1 MKKQELIEIIRKKR
15 SFLCVGLDSDYE
27 KIPDFLK
34 SLDDPVFEFNKRII
48 DATMPFAVAYK
59 PNLAFYESLGSKGLE
74 SLEKTIQYLNSQDE
88 KVFTIADAK
97 RGDIGNTASHY
108 AKAFF
113 QKFEFDSLT
122 VNPYMGMDSVAPYL
136 KYKNKWVILLAITS
150 NKGAADFQLFPQP
163 TSGLLEMLGIKTCSN
178 GKKLYEEV
186 VEKSVSFADSN
197 QLMFVVGAT
206 QADMI
211 KSIREFAPDYFF
223 LVPGVG
229 AQGGSLE
236 EVCEHGMNQEC
247 GLIVNASR
255 SIIFASD
262 DKNFDKAAASE
273 AQSIQK
279 IMESLLRQ
287 KGIVS

>member
-1 MKKQELIEIIRKKR
+1 MRKQELIETIRKKR
-15 SFLCVGLDSDYE
+15 SFLCVGLDSDFE
-27 KIPDFLK
+27 KIPGFLK
-34 SLDDPVFEFNKRII
+34 SMDDPVFEFNKRII
-48 DATMPFAVAYK
+48 DATLPFAVAYK

-113 QKFEFDSLT
+113 EELQFDSLT
-122 VNPYMGMDSVAPYL
+122 VNPYMGMDSVSPYL
-136 KYKNKWVILLAITS
+136 KFKNKWVILLAITS
-150 NKGAADFQLFPQP
+150 NKGATDFQLFPQYSP
-163 TSGLLEMLGIKTCSN
+163 GLLEMLGIKTCSN
-178 GKKLYEEV
+178 EKKLFEEV
-186 VEKSVSFADSN
+186 VEKSVAFAGSDR
-197 QLMFVVGAT
+197 LMFVVGAT
-206 QADMI
+206 QTDRI
-211 KSIREFAPDYFF
+211 KTIRELAPDYFF

-229 AQGGSLE
+229 VQGGSLE

-255 SIIFASD
+255 SIIFASQGKD
-262 DKNFDKAAASE
+262 FDKAAASE

-279 IMESLLRQ
+279 TMESLLRQ